1 MYFIWGEDLMSLLD
15 LAPDAITIG
24 IKGQDYTM
32 EYSYL
37 SLREL
42 EKIYGSEEAYG
53 EVAMRFISDPT
64 AVKSGDIV
72 NFLYA
77 GLLHSDF
84 FRESNLI
91 DKKIMPWRIN
101 REGCLEMIRGLLMPK
116 ETAKYMLIIIAAW
129 TNSSISQEMAEIL
142 EVMAADSQKK
152 TVIEANGTSDMPS

>member
-1 MYFIWGEDLMSLLD
+1 MSLLD

-53 EVAMRFISDPT
+53 EVAMRFVTDPT
-64 AVKSGDIV
+64 AVKKVDIV

-77 GLLHSDF
+77 GLLHTDF
-84 FRESNLI
+84 FSRESNLI
-91 DKKIMPWRIN
+91 DKKIIPWRIN
-101 REGCLEMIRGLLMPK
+101 QEGCMEIINGLLIPK
-116 ETAKYMLIIIAAW
+116 ETVKYMLIIIAAW
-129 TNSSISQEMAEIL
+129 ANSSISQEMAEIL
-142 EVMAADSQKK
+142 EVMAAESQKK
-152 TVIEANGTSDMPS
+152 TVIGANGISDTPS